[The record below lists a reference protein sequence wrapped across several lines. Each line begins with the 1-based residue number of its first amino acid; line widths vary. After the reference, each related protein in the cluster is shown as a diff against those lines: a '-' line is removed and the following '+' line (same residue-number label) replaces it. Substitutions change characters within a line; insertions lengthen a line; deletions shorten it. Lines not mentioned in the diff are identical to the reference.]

1 VSAARTHERDG
12 SRAFVTV
19 VSGPPR
25 SGTSLAMQMLRA
37 GGMPVLADEA
47 RPPDTDNPAGYL
59 EYAPVLRTATDASWV
74 ASAPGHAVK
83 VIYALLRH
91 LPRAF
96 EYRVLWMRR
105 DLGEVI
111 ASQQAM
117 LARRGAAQRQQPSAE
132 RLASVFAAQLDET
145 ERWLGQQPAF
155 RVLALGHRDVVT
167 DARSAAAAIDAFLG
181 GRLDRAAMASAVDPA
196 LYRQRTP

>member
-1 VSAARTHERDG
+1 
-12 SRAFVTV
+12 
-19 VSGPPR
+19 
-25 SGTSLAMQMLRA
+25 MQMLRA
-37 GGMPVLADEA
+37 GGMPVLADDA
-47 RPPDTDNPAGYL
+47 RPPDADNPAGYL

-83 VIYALLRH
+83 VIYALLRR
-91 LPRAF
+91 LPPGF

-105 DLGEVI
+105 DLDEVI

-117 LARRGAAQRQQPSAE
+117 LARRGAAPQEQPSPAQFA
-132 RLASVFAAQLDET
+132 RVFAAQVHET
-145 ERWLGQQPAF
+145 ERWLAQRADF

-167 DARSAAAAIDAFLG
+167 DAPAAAAAIDAFLG
-181 GRLDRAAMASAVDPA
+181 GRLDCAAMAGAVDPA